1 MTQTHEL
8 TGKTVVVTRATSGH
22 GRGPHGGCTLAPA
35 MAETAAVGEPSRT
48 VNISSSGHRGGHID
62 VDDLQERAAQVRRWD
77 RPPERYLDSRI
88 STVRGERPDEMLSA
102 AAAYVLRNRGHV

>member
-1 MTQTHEL
+1 MA
-8 TGKTVVVTRATSGH
+8 GKTAVVTRATSGH

-62 VDDLQERAAQVRRWD
+62 IDD
-77 RPPERYLDSRI
+77 PPGVEPEQARVIETGSE
-88 STVRGERPDEMLSA
+88 VGSA
-102 AAAYVLRNRGHV
+102 ARALP